1 MIDSLKR
8 HIKNTS
14 ETRRSAISKA
24 ESLCLAHNVIV
35 FEIAA
40 SGTAARSAERM
51 RSIVD
56 PGVLFQSLLSI
67 YDPGLPRVRESPDV
81 DGG

>member
-1 MIDSLKR
+1 M
-8 HIKNTS
+8 
-14 ETRRSAISKA
+14 SKA

-40 SGTAARSAERM
+40 SGTAARSAERL

-56 PGVLFQSLLSI
+56 PGVLFQSLLSSGAV
-67 YDPGLPRVRESPDV
+67 YDPGLPKVRESPD